1 MIKLKKINKILIKLI
16 YISLFFLL
24 LGFSYAFF
32 TANITGSEST
42 TTITVTGGTMDIT
55 FNGGNNINMGNMLPR
70 EAAWGTKTF
79 TVTGNNT
86 TTLTMNYHLN
96 LIIESNTFSYGSLK
110 YKLTSTNTGGNG
122 TIAPSTSTVQ
132 DIGSGARSIF
142 LGNGTF
148 VGPTSGD
155 KVHTYVLD
163 IYFPDNGE
171 NQNYDQ
177 GKSFGAHIE
186 ILGGTRVS
194 NEYLTDALIDSYG
207 GSSSITVAPAGTFG
221 NINSSTENIMY
232 KMADDY
238 GTSYYL
244 RGAKNYVNNNIIFAE
259 HQWKIVR
266 INGDETIRL
275 IYNGICPNNSCTI
288 NSTGPAIQIGTSEF
302 NIEFDDNKYVGYMY
316 GGAAGEASTSRAG
329 ATLNETS
336 STIKTYLDNWYASN
350 ISGTD
355 YEDYI
360 SDTLFC
366 NDRQLQSE
374 VGGESPWLGYGTD
387 GTFYAPN
394 YRLQTNKTPSLIC
407 GLKNDRF
414 TVDNTTIGNGA
425 LTYPIGLLTA
435 DEANIVGLLFSNYNY
450 THYLHT
456 NQRWWTFSPS
466 HWILGYAY
474 VWGLYSDST
483 FSYDTVGTS
492 NGARGVINLKPD
504 TKIVGTGSVSDPFK
518 VV

>member
-96 LIIESNTFSYGSLK
+96 LIIESNTFSYDALK
-110 YKLTSTNTGGNG
+110 YKLTSTNTGANG
-122 TIAPSTSTVQ
+122 TIAPSMTWMRGVGT
-132 DIGSGARSIF
+132 GARDIF
-142 LGNGTF
+142 LGNGSFT
-148 VGPTSGD
+148 GPTSGD

-163 IYFPDNGE
+163 IYFPEPGY

-177 GKSFGAHIE
+177 GKSFSAHIE
-186 ILGGTRVS
+186 IEEGEVAT
-194 NEYLTDALIDSYG
+194 NPYLNDYLISQYG
-207 GSSSITVAPAGTFG
+207 GSSSITVAPAGTFD
-221 NINSSTENIMY
+221 NINGETENVMY
-232 KMADDY
+232 KMEDDY
-238 GTSYYL
+238 GMSYYL
-244 RGAKNYVNNNIIFAE
+244 RGAKDYVNNNIIFAR

-266 INGDETIRL
+266 INGDGSVRL
-275 IYNGICPNNSCTI
+275 IYNGTYPNDSCDI
-288 NSTGPAIQIGTSEF
+288 KSTGTATQMGISKF
-302 NIEFDDNKYVGYMY
+302 NTNGNDNKYVGYMY
-316 GGAAGEASTSRAG
+316 GGADGEASTSRMQ
-329 ATLNETS
+329 ATTNETN

-350 ISGTD
+350 ISGTN

-374 VGGESPWLGYGTD
+374 VGGLATGTGFGESITR
-387 GTFYAPN
+387 YAAY
-394 YRLQTNKTPSLIC
+394 YRLSTKKIPNIKC

-414 TVDNTTIGNGA
+414 TVSDTVKGNGA
-425 LTYPIGLLTA
+425 LTYPIGLLTP
-435 DEANIVGLLFSNYNY
+435 DE
-450 THYLHT
+450 
-456 NQRWWTFSPS
+456 
-466 HWILGYAY
+466 
-474 VWGLYSDST
+474 
-483 FSYDTVGTS
+483 
-492 NGARGVINLKPD
+492 
-504 TKIVGTGSVSDPFK
+504 
-518 VV
+518 